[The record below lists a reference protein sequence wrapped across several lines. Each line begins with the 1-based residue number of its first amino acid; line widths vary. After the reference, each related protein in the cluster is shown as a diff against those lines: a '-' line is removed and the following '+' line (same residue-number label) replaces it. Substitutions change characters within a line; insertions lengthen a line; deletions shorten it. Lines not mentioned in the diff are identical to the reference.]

1 MLVKVSRVPPLH
13 ENLVVMVPK
22 LLQKLV
28 QSLHIVAVG
37 LQRAGEQHDQVLDPE
52 HEAGVGAVGGVG
64 AEGGHDL
71 GRGAAPH
78 LLQVALGHEAA
89 ARVEDVVLALE
100 VEKVPSEGS

>member
-28 QSLHIVAVG
+28 QPLHIVAVG

-64 AEGGHDL
+64 AEGGNDL

-78 LLQVALGHEAA
+78 LLQVALG
-89 ARVEDVVLALE
+89 LE
-100 VEKVPSEGS
+100 FETKVHPKVRNHGEGPY